1 MQRQFPLDIEALDD
15 IYRFIA
21 RFVDAAELDEQLHF
35 QIDLVV
41 EELFTNMI
49 KYDNKKE
56 GRVHLNLEK
65 KEDNLVIIITD
76 YNVQRFNPNE
86 TDLYDTSSDL
96 DTRPVGKIGIHLI
109 KKMIDEIDYTYK
121 DHNSI
126 ITLTKHIGSSH
137 V

>member
-1 MQRQFPLDIEALDD
+1 MAGKWDYSLISRIQQANDI
-15 IYRFIA
+15 
-21 RFVDAAELDEQLHF
+21 VDVISE
-35 QIDLVV
+35 
-41 EELFTNMI
+41 
-49 KYDNKKE
+49 
-56 GRVHLNLEK
+56 HLNLEK

>member
-56 GRVHLNLEK
+56 GRMHLNLEK

-96 DTRPVGKIGIHLI
+96 DTRPVGKIGKGLLPD
-109 KKMIDEIDYTYK
+109 M
-121 DHNSI
+121 
-126 ITLTKHIGSSH
+126 GRA
-137 V
+137 

>member
-65 KEDNLVIIITD
+65 KKDNLVIIIRD

-121 DHNSI
+121 DNKSI